1 VNSDQAIDNS
11 TESYIYMYV
20 GNILIN
26 GAITPT
32 SEIITERRPHNLR
45 HAGGHSMQDCGE
57 LLLHSVQ
64 QSRVHRAGRPKS
76 EPDRARLYQSINSNI
91 ITLLCLQGSNGSND
105 APRTDNRNTPVL
117 LTAISGSLPGMVHDY
132 VWLTRCCNNATEIAD
147 TFNSTHLAGMLVC
160 KCFAILLWPEAA
172 AAAPAPAPPG
182 GQGGQGGH
190 RGEAAGGAT
199 VPSLFPAYTT
209 IHVSHKSIRDMCY
222 SELVFVVTS
231 LQQKWE
237 VLITKDIVASSHA
250 LVCCMARFGDLVSQ
264 HWPAKV
270 LDDTQ
275 ERENAP
281 NTQDAATSKPA
292 DPLLSSPPP
301 DTLHGL
307 APGLASGGN
316 KNTLWVLSKRATRHF
331 VTTFLCMA
339 REMAISHAS
348 HCITVNTMT
357 HSEYGKYTADEV
369 MAYGFKLAPD
379 ISDNIRLCFGKI
391 KSIREAGN
399 RALLRGEEQ
408 NHDKHDNHAAAA
420 TGVPL
425 PVPVM
430 PTPDKTW
437 DFLVKKLGPHKL
449 GPRPRKMNADFAT
462 LLSDVIVS
470 LSDTYNQPD
479 NITVTRSCLN
489 IIQTALKFY
498 YIVPSAERFRE
509 IVLMQNLC
517 PGQRLNYAFDYMHFD
532 TGAYLSVDALWY
544 ESSLCSGALL
554 TELGELGVGVCVPPG
569 RSAVPSHL
577 STQPAVQT
585 RGPTKHRAGL
595 ERRLSRW
602 THRSILAAHHRSRDL
617 AARFR

>member
-1 VNSDQAIDNS
+1 
-11 TESYIYMYV
+11 
-20 GNILIN
+20 
-26 GAITPT
+26 
-32 SEIITERRPHNLR
+32 
-45 HAGGHSMQDCGE
+45 MQNCGD
-57 LLLHSVQ
+57 LLLQSVQ

-76 EPDRARLYQSINSNI
+76 EPDRAQLYQSINTNI
-91 ITLLCLQGSNGSND
+91 ITLLCLQGSNN
-105 APRTDNRNTPVL
+105 ALPRTNNPKTQGL
-117 LTAISGSLPGMVHDY
+117 LTAISDSVPGMVHDY

-172 AAAPAPAPPG
+172 AADPR
-182 GQGGQGGH
+182 GGH
-190 RGEAAGGAT
+190 RGGAGGGAT

-209 IHVSHKSIRDMCY
+209 IHVSHKSIQDMCY

-264 HWPAKV
+264 HWPARV

-281 NTQDAATSKPA
+281 NTQDVATSTPA
-292 DPLLSSPPP
+292 DPLLPPQ
-301 DTLHGL
+301 DTLHSL
-307 APGLASGGN
+307 APGLASSGN

-339 REMAISHAS
+339 RDMAISRAS

-357 HSEYGKYTADEV
+357 YAEYGKYTADEV

-379 ISDNIRLCFGKI
+379 ISEHIRLCFGKI
-391 KSIREAGN
+391 KSIRENGN
-399 RALLRGEEQ
+399 RALLRGGEK
-408 NHDKHDNHAAAA
+408 DDNLPAAAPQAGLPKTHLQFTHPLWTAAA
-420 TGVPL
+420 TDIPP
-425 PVPVM
+425 PVAVM
-430 PTPDKTW
+430 PTSDKTW

-449 GPRPRKMNADFAT
+449 GPRPRKMNTDFAT

-489 IIQTALKFY
+489 IMQTALKFY

-544 ESSLCSGALL
+544 ESLCSCALL
-554 TELGELGVGVCVPPG
+554 T
-569 RSAVPSHL
+569 
-577 STQPAVQT
+577 
-585 RGPTKHRAGL
+585 
-595 ERRLSRW
+595 
-602 THRSILAAHHRSRDL
+602 
-617 AARFR
+617 